1 MSSFR
6 QTCSYFGETLWT
18 LAALPFRP
26 GSFRLRD
33 FVLAFQRS
41 FSEAIGVI
49 AGIGLLLGVILA
61 FESAAAL
68 QAFGAE
74 IYVADMLSIALFR
87 ELGPLVTAIVLAGR
101 TGSAFAAEIA
111 TMKTNE
117 ELDALTVMGL
127 APVRFLVPPRVAAA
141 LFAMP
146 LLTIVAEFAALG
158 GGALV
163 LQAMGVPQNVF
174 WERTASAAGVLA
186 VALGLAK
193 ACLFGLLAGIV
204 GCGSGLMAKAT
215 ADGAGVAATRA
226 VVGGMVAVA
235 VADGALAILCHIWK
249 I

>member
-1 MSSFR
+1 MGKLRESCSFL
-6 QTCSYFGETLWT
+6 GETLAVCAGMLLW
-18 LAALPFRP
+18 PKKFR
-26 GSFRLRD
+26 FRD
-33 FVLAFQRS
+33 FALSFQRA
-41 FSEAIGVI
+41 FFDALGVA

-74 IYVADMLSIALFR
+74 VYVSDLLAIGLFR

-117 ELDALTVMGL
+117 ELDALSVMGL
-127 APVRFLVPPRVAAA
+127 APVRFLVPPRLAATI
-141 LFAMP
+141 LAMP

-163 LQAMGVPQNVF
+163 LQAMGVPQTVF
-174 WERTASAAGVLA
+174 WRHVASSAGIAA
-186 VALGLAK
+186 VALGLSK
-193 ACLFGLLAGIV
+193 SCIFGFLAGLV
-204 GCGSGLMAKAT
+204 GCGSGMTARAT
-215 ADGAGVAATRA
+215 ADGAGVAATSA

-235 VADGALAILCHIWK
+235 LADGVLAVLCHIWNV
-249 I
+249 